1 MFGAA
6 ARPMQYT
13 QYTEFQSHN
22 AEFDYLKSLE
32 IEEKIN
38 QIKWGRASNNAQ
50 YLLSTNDKTIK
61 LWKVC
66 ERNVREVTQYN
77 AQAAAAAAANGGN
90 GRAKVIC
97 PSGIRLPQCS
107 VRNRVT
113 ASTAKRVYANAHT
126 YHINSIA
133 LNSDGE
139 TFMSADDL
147 RVNLWSLCRTDQSFS
162 TLCCFD
168 DCRLYDNVCLRMV
181 VDYLVCCNRH
191 RGHQAEEHGG
201 AHGGDHGRGLPPVAL
216 QHYDVQH
223 QPRRDQ
229 ARRHAPSRA
238 LRLVLQRLVSNIVR
252 CQ

>member
-1 MFGAA
+1 MGELLTVRCGLNYGSGGDLGDRVRPLGRLPRHGQQGREAHDLLAQRQPRVQRASLCVCGWLYCPQGHLCIIICVQDTAIFGAS
-6 ARPMQYT
+6 ARPTQYT

-38 QIKWGRASNNAQ
+38 QIKWARASNNAQ

-77 AQAAAAAAANGGN
+77 AQAAAAAASGGGN

-113 ASTAKRVYANAHT
+113 ASTAKRVFANAHT

-162 TLCCFD
+162 TS
-168 DCRLYDNVCLRMV
+168 
-181 VDYLVCCNRH
+181 
-191 RGHQAEEHGG
+191 AW
-201 AHGGDHGRGLPPVAL
+201 LP
-216 QHYDVQH
+216 
-223 QPRRDQ
+223 
-229 ARRHAPSRA
+229 S
-238 LRLVLQRLVSNIVR
+238 VSLA
-252 CQ
+252 

>member
-1 MFGAA
+1 MTRVCKQKDSVKFSGA
-6 ARPMQYT
+6 RQGVT
-13 QYTEFQSHN
+13 QYRPYTDFQSHN

-77 AQAAAAAAANGGN
+77 AQAFGSSGGGANALGKSVGY
-90 GRAKVIC
+90 
-97 PSGIRLPQCS
+97 SSIRLPQCS

-147 RVNLWSLCRTDQSFS
+147 RVNLWSLYRTDQSFS
-162 TLCCFD
+162 
-168 DCRLYDNVCLRMV
+168 
-181 VDYLVCCNRH
+181 
-191 RGHQAEEHGG
+191 A
-201 AHGGDHGRGLPPVAL
+201 
-216 QHYDVQH
+216 
-223 QPRRDQ
+223 
-229 ARRHAPSRA
+229 
-238 LRLVLQRLVSNIVR
+238 
-252 CQ
+252 